1 MKPLYINHAEDPD
14 GIISLALKMRHHSSQ
29 SKPLAGQHI
38 FVRYDRI
45 AEAFKEAVAKV
56 DNYDLVSVAD
66 IDANPRLVKAGGS
79 DFSLIEQLAANKLV
93 SWYDHHDGTQK
104 HADKLTELGVSVI
117 HDKNQCA
124 AMLIDQAHNKF
135 LPQGIAP
142 DPYERKLAK
151 IAQAHDY
158 KNISSDHPN
167 IQVGNQLEKIIAL
180 ANESLDYDLL
190 LYLSFALAEEY
201 CFDEDFKLL
210 PQWQDYVN
218 QFDQRSEAAY
228 KELDKTVEINPVGD
242 HRILFGYS
250 SPLLS
255 QKPGSFYLRQK
266 YKQQADVFVCLFK
279 SPTRNHIILKNEN
292 SNYPVIS
299 LLENL
304 GGGGRGNG
312 GGFSLDYDITSE
324 NYQTVK
330 EMLLFRMEYSQ

>member
-1 MKPLYINHAEDPD
+1 
-14 GIISLALKMRHHSSQ
+14 
-29 SKPLAGQHI
+29 
-38 FVRYDRI
+38 
-45 AEAFKEAVAKV
+45 
-56 DNYDLVSVAD
+56 
-66 IDANPRLVKAGGS
+66 
-79 DFSLIEQLAANKLV
+79 
-93 SWYDHHDGTQK
+93 
-104 HADKLTELGVSVI
+104 
-117 HDKNQCA
+117 
-124 AMLIDQAHNKF
+124 MLIDQAHNRF
-135 LPQGIAP
+135 LPEGIAP
-142 DPYERKLAK
+142 DSYERKLAK

-158 KNISSDHPN
+158 KNTSSDHPN
-167 IQVGNQLEKIIAL
+167 IKIGNRLEKIIAL

-201 CFDEDFKLL
+201 CFDENFKLR
-210 PQWQDYVN
+210 PHWQAYVDE
-218 QFDQRSEAAY
+218 FDQRSQEAY
-228 KELDKTVEINPVGD
+228 KELDRTVEISTVGN